1 MKRLV
6 FLVLSL
12 IIPLGLFSQAPW
24 HPAGNKIMTPWAAG
38 INVEDVLPDYPRPQM
53 QRDRWMTLN
62 GLWEYAIVPK
72 GGTEPAAADGR
83 ILVPFAVESALS
95 GVGRTVGEENEVW
108 YRRSFNIPAD
118 WKNKNVLLHF
128 GAVDWLA
135 SVFVNDVLIGTH
147 KGGYTPFSFDIT
159 PFLTGKGPQKL
170 VVRVW
175 DPSDKGFQPRAN
187 RFPSPGAYGTHR

>member
-135 SVFVNDVLIGTH
+135 CVFVNDVLIGTH
-147 KGGYTPFSFDIT
+147 KGGYTPF
-159 PFLTGKGPQKL
+159 L
-170 VVRVW
+170 V
-175 DPSDKGFQPRAN
+175 
-187 RFPSPGAYGTHR
+187 